1 MHLNVANS
9 LVGLKD
15 LLGQHIFKE
24 LCTRYR
30 KVTVHVLLYVLFMG
44 RTLTFLQK
52 KNKAFSNQVLEKT

>member
-9 LVGLKD
+9 LVGLND

-30 KVTVHVLLYVLFMG
+30 KITVHVLLYVLFMG

-52 KNKAFSNQVLEKT
+52 KTKHFQIKS